1 MASPSAHAPPSR
13 SASPAR
19 NKPVNEMSSEA
30 PAQIARVNGAHIAVI
45 LCAGQGTRM
54 RADRNKALLPLLGK
68 PLIAH
73 TLAAFER
80 ASSVDEIL
88 LVAHPDEVAY
98 FAREVVPAAGA
109 SKISGVIAGGATRH
123 QSEYCALEALRER
136 ITAGSITL
144 VMIHDGARPLV
155 TPDEIDQ
162 LAEVAQEGAGAILVT
177 RVAATETLLETRSD
191 GSVAL
196 VEAPEE
202 LARAQTPQ
210 AFAARLLLAAY
221 DQAHMDGFD
230 GTDTASSLE
239 RLGHPI
245 RAVFGSDENI
255 KVTTPDDLLRAEA
268 ILRVRSGSSA
278 G

>member
-1 MASPSAHAPPSR
+1 MT
-13 SASPAR
+13 
-19 NKPVNEMSSEA
+19 SEA
-30 PAQIARVNGAHIAVI
+30 SGQIERASGVTVAVI

-54 RADRNKALLPLLGK
+54 RADRNKVLLPLLGK

-80 ASSVDEIL
+80 AASVDEML

-98 FAREVVPAAGA
+98 FAHEIIPAAGA
-109 SKISGVIAGGATRH
+109 SKVSGVIAGGATRH
-123 QSEYCALEALRER
+123 QSEQCALDALRER
-136 ITAGSITL
+136 ITAGEIAL

-155 TPDEIDQ
+155 APEEIDQ
-162 LAEVAQEGAGAILVT
+162 LAEVARAGAGAILVT
-177 RVAATETLLETRSD
+177 PIALSETLLETPLD
-191 GSVAL
+191 GAVAL
-196 VEAPEE
+196 VAAPEE

-221 DQAHMDGFD
+221 DQAGADSFE

-239 RLGHPI
+239 RLGHAI
-245 RAVFGSDENI
+245 RVVYGGDENI

-268 ILRVRSGSSA
+268 ILNARAHSEIEQT
-278 G
+278 

>member
-1 MASPSAHAPPSR
+1 MTR
-13 SASPAR
+13 
-19 NKPVNEMSSEA
+19 EA
-30 PAQIARVNGAHIAVI
+30 PDQGARSTGVTVAVI

-80 ASSVDEIL
+80 ATSVDEIL

-98 FAREVVPAAGA
+98 FAREVIPVAGA
-109 SKISGVIAGGATRH
+109 SKVSGVIAGGATRH
-123 QSEYCALEALRER
+123 QSEQCALDALRKR
-136 ITAGSITL
+136 ITTGEVAL

-155 TPDEIDQ
+155 TPAEVDR
-162 LAEVAQEGAGAILVT
+162 LAEVAREGAGTILITPV
-177 RVAATETLLETRSD
+177 VATETLLETRSD
-191 GSVAL
+191 GTVAL
-196 VEAPEE
+196 VAAPEE

-210 AFAARLLLAAY
+210 AFDARLLLTAY
-221 DQAHMDGFD
+221 DQARIDSFE

-239 RLGHPI
+239 RLGHAI
-245 RAVFGSDENI
+245 HAVYGSDENI

-268 ILRVRSGSSA
+268 ILRARA
-278 G
+278 DLTP

>member
-1 MASPSAHAPPSR
+1 
-13 SASPAR
+13 
-19 NKPVNEMSSEA
+19 MSSEA
-30 PAQIARVNGAHIAVI
+30 PEQIVRPNGASIAVI

-88 LVAHPDEVAY
+88 LVAHPDEVTH

-109 SKISGVIAGGATRH
+109 RKINGVIAGGATRH

-136 ITAGSITL
+136 ITAGDITL
-144 VMIHDGARPLV
+144 VVIHDGARPLV
-155 TPDEIDQ
+155 TPAEIDL
-162 LAEVAQEGAGAILVT
+162 LAEVAQESAGAILVT
-177 RVAATETLLETRSD
+177 PVAATETLLETRSD
-191 GSVAL
+191 GSIAL

-210 AFAARLLLAAY
+210 AFAARLLLQSY
-221 DQAHMDGFD
+221 DQAQMEGFE

-239 RLGHPI
+239 RLGHQI
-245 RAVFGSDENI
+245 RAVVGSDENI

-268 ILRVRSGSSA
+268 ILRVRSGPSA

>member
-1 MASPSAHAPPSR
+1 MT
-13 SASPAR
+13 
-19 NKPVNEMSSEA
+19 SEA
-30 PAQIARVNGAHIAVI
+30 PDQPRRASGATVAVI

-54 RADRNKALLPLLGK
+54 RADRNKVLLPLLGK

-73 TLAAFER
+73 TLAAFAR
-80 ASSVDEIL
+80 ATSVDEIL

-98 FAREVVPAAGA
+98 FAREVIPVAGTR
-109 SKISGVIAGGATRH
+109 KVSGVIAGGATRH
-123 QSEYCALEALRER
+123 QSEQCALEALRQR
-136 ITAGSITL
+136 ITADEIAL

-155 TPDEIDQ
+155 TPAEIDQ
-162 LAEVAQEGAGAILVT
+162 LAAAAREGAGAILVT
-177 RVAATETLLETRSD
+177 PIAASETLLETQPD
-191 GSVAL
+191 GTMTL

-210 AFAARLLLAAY
+210 AFDARLLLAAY
-221 DQAHMDGFD
+221 EQARIDSFE

-239 RLGHPI
+239 RLGYAI
-245 RAVFGSDENI
+245 RAVYGSDENI

-268 ILRVRSGSSA
+268 ILRARLEPSA